1 MSVARV
7 VGNVVSTIKDSYFD
21 GHKLMIIEYLNEN
34 GEPDGSRVIAFDA
47 CHSGIGDTVLAI
59 ADGGAAI
66 SILTE
71 MTGNKIV
78 ADVVIAGVVDYATYE
93 GRVFAGNTPSAAP
106 TTEE

>member
-1 MSVARV
+1 MRVARV

-21 GHKLMIIEYLNEN
+21 GHKLMIIEYLDEN

-66 SILTE
+66 SILGD
-71 MTGNKIV
+71 MTGKKIV
-78 ADVVIAGVVDYATYE
+78 ADIVIAGVVDYATFD
-93 GRVFAGNTPSAAP
+93 GRVFAGNTPPPAI
-106 TTEE
+106 TEE